1 MITFYVHCKKC
12 NACSGRG
19 TAEPWYIKGTRD
31 WQNLFTIKRFCYIEL
46 LFNVFYG
53 YWSKENRS
61 LYQGLC
67 YMEVLLNTCRWQK
80 RHQAR
85 LVFASD
91 SSLSFVS
98 MLIKSTS
105 KGDFSLAYR
114 HVVTENNRHD
124 NAVNG
129 NSFTKDYTANLKK
142 QRRNWIHCNHFKA

>member
-12 NACSGRG
+12 NACNGRG
-19 TAEPWYIKGTRD
+19 TAEPRYIKGTRD
-31 WQNLFTIKRFCYIEL
+31 WQNLFTIKRFCYIKL

-61 LYQGLC
+61 LYQWRFYSTHVDDGKDTKRGLF
-67 YMEVLLNTCRWQK
+67 L
-80 RHQAR
+80 HHIPP
-85 LVFASD
+85 
-91 SSLSFVS
+91 FVS

-142 QRRNWIHCNHFKA
+142 QRRN

>member
-31 WQNLFTIKRFCYIEL
+31 WQNLFTIKRLCYIEL

-80 RHQAR
+80 RHQAG
-85 LVFASD
+85 LF
-91 SSLSFVS
+91 LHQIPPFVS

-105 KGDFSLAYR
+105 KGDFSFIAYR

-142 QRRNWIHCNHFKA
+142 QRRN